1 MTQNKTRRTKQRTR
15 RHKNK
20 RTRRKRKL
28 RGGSLTPNLTGVWV
42 LEDPEQVIDNCK
54 QVIQLVLQDESIE
67 LFQSMG
73 YTITESQV
81 SSLKKMS
88 LIINTFLSIFFK
100 KSITLY
106 ETESGD
112 ISLTFNLGKSIT
124 LIKRIINMILSLF
137 NVDFDIDVFLQLY
150 CRLGTTMRLPTQNF
164 YLPYVVTKEG
174 STYTGEMMNVRGMVQ
189 VITPE
194 TLQCSLDIESIKLLF
209 PSQKGG
215 GNNIRQTITKDD
227 VIESIVKATT
237 FKLKKKT
244 DNNQSKDWE
253 TKLTQVIDTMIQTYP
268 RDSDDDNDD
277 DDNDDNNDDNGDNN
291 DDNGDSDESVGTQN
305 KDSKPNPDISKQ
317 LSALMREISQ
327 IKQQMGKYPIN
338 YNLY

>member
-28 RGGSLTPNLTGVWV
+28 RGGSATPNLTGVWV
-42 LEDPEQVIDNCK
+42 LEDPKQVIDNCK

-73 YTITESQV
+73 YTINESQV

-88 LIINTFLSIFFK
+88 LIINTFLSIFLK

-112 ISLTFNLGKSIT
+112 ISLTFNLGTSLT
-124 LIKRIINMILSLF
+124 LMKRTINKILSLF
-137 NVDFDIDVFLQLY
+137 KVDFDIDVFLKLY
-150 CRLGTTMRLPTQNF
+150 CRLGVTMRLPIQNF

-189 VITPE
+189 VITPD
-194 TLQCSLDIESIKLLF
+194 TLQCSLDKESINLLF

-268 RDSDDDNDD
+268 LDSDDSDDSDD
-277 DDNDDNNDDNGDNN
+277 DDNDDNDDNDD
-291 DDNGDSDESVGTQN
+291 GDSDETVSIQN

-317 LSALMREISQ
+317 LSELLREISQ
-327 IKQQMGKYPIN
+327 IKQQMGEISNK
-338 YNLY
+338 L